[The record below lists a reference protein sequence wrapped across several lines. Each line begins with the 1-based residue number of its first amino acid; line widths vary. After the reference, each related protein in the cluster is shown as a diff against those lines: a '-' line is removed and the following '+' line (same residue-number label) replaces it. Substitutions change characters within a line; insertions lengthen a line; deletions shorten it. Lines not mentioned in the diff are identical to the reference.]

1 MLFNSAVIIN
11 LIVAFFY
18 PFANSSDSIGSASNS
33 TQQSQSLS
41 STVDDS
47 NLARFIWA
55 AMLMCAAVALALP
68 KPATV
73 RALVLSI
80 IACLICS
87 VGPQPTLVL
96 LGTLTVCLKC
106 IHLVSIMGNS
116 GMFGR
121 SVRQAVADTEL
132 LYHVVYLVFCLL
144 GLVTHPFFFS
154 VLLFDVVYREDTL
167 LNVMRSVTRNG
178 RSIVLTA
185 VLALILVYMFSII
198 G

>member
-18 PFANSSDSIGSASNS
+18 PFANSLPDGGSNNS
-33 TQQSQSLS
+33 TQQQQSAKG
-41 STVDDS
+41 DGDS
-47 NLARFIWA
+47 NLPRLIWA

-68 KPATV
+68 KPATI
-73 RALVLSI
+73 RTLVVSM
-80 IACLICS
+80 IACLIIS

-96 LGTLTVCLKC
+96 LGALTLGLKC

-121 SVRQAVADTEL
+121 SVRQAVVDTEL
-132 LYHVVYLVFCLL
+132 LYHMVYLVFCLL